1 MERLHAE
8 TDYGIAM
15 GLVLDKE
22 FIEHVRNKYKG
33 MNPKVLL
40 TAFLI
45 KNFPQEM
52 DIPGDHALTDMA
64 KGIVD
69 AIMSDD
75 MGTLGMVYPTFFED
89 FNKWRARDIHLLKS
103 QIILMRTELDNTK
116 APDIQDEAD
125 QQWNDSVDMSK
136 RVLSSASEQLD
147 LFASSPPKFN

>member
-1 MERLHAE
+1 MERLHGE

-22 FIEHVRNKYKG
+22 LIEHARNKYKG

-64 KGIVD
+64 RGIVD

-75 MGTLGMVYPTFFED
+75 MDTMGIIYPTFFED

-125 QQWNDSVDMSK
+125 QQWNDSVDMSQ
-136 RVLSSASEQLD
+136 RVLSSASDQLD